1 MFHFSFRELEQAKT
15 ALSRLQQ
22 MVETIE
28 PDQRS
33 PPVTFSSSKPTKNS
47 NDSEAKTKQQKQ
59 QQPTSNSLSKAKT
72 SLLSSILSPKPSEP
86 QKPSDV
92 ATNGYA
98 DAKMAAQHRE
108 IERLVES
115 RQRLHTIKDQI
126 ASLHQSMTTPTLPQL
141 KGIPFEED
149 QSSEF
154 ENSLLSS
161 IDASNN
167 TSSSQRMGGQAAKS
181 NSTAY
186 QKQLND
192 PRNHRTSYGPSR
204 SAQNE
209 RDEEDEDS
217 EMYRFEC
224 ESGDGEEIDDDIGR
238 VLADEEL
245 LLAMTAVI
253 LDQEIPARIKQGVR
267 RAWLFSPLLLILSS
281 L

>member
-33 PPVTFSSSKPTKNS
+33 PAVTFSSSKPTKNS
-47 NDSEAKTKQQKQ
+47 NDSEANTKQQKQ
-59 QQPTSNSLSKAKT
+59 QQSSSSQPTTNSLSKAKT

-126 ASLHQSMTTPTLPQL
+126 ASLHQSMTTPTLPPP
-141 KGIPFEED
+141 KGIPFEEA
-149 QSSEF
+149 QRSRSES
-154 ENSLLSS
+154 SLLSS

-167 TSSSQRMGGQAAKS
+167 TSSSQRMAGQAAKS
-181 NSTAY
+181 KSTAY
-186 QKQLND
+186 QEQLND
-192 PRNHRTSYGPSR
+192 SRNHRTSYGLSR

-238 VLADEEL
+238 VLFDEEIL
-245 LLAMTAVI
+245 LDQAAVI

-267 RAWLFSPLLLILSS
+267 RVDLFLRL
-281 L
+281 